1 MKHLLKSI
9 LSMVL
14 ICTFTQ
20 GVEILAPI
28 SVGELQDKITI
39 LEIKMQQFRE
49 PEKLAH
55 VHREWSKL
63 STILAENIPLTDEL
77 QQLKLRLFSI
87 NRTLWDIENDIRAK
101 ENSGEFDKKFIELSR
116 SVYYTND
123 QRVDVKRAIN
133 EHTGSLVVDAKQY
146 TRY

>member
-1 MKHLLKSI
+1 
-9 LSMVL
+9 
-14 ICTFTQ
+14 
-20 GVEILAPI
+20 
-28 SVGELQDKITI
+28 
-39 LEIKMQQFRE
+39 MQQIHE

-77 QQLKLRLFSI
+77 QQLKIRLFSI
-87 NRTLWDIENDIRAK
+87 NKALWDIENDLRAK
-101 ENSGEFDKKFIELSR
+101 ENAGIFNKEFVELAR

-123 QRVDVKRAIN
+123 QRGDVKRAIN
-133 EHTGSLVVDAKQY
+133 EQTGSLITDTKQY